1 MHTMTIRPY
10 IIGLTGGIGSGKS
23 AAADRFAALG
33 ATVIDT
39 DAVAHQLTAPG
50 GSAIGSI
57 RDTFGEAVIT
67 PEGALDRNA
76 MRELA
81 FSDPDVRRRLEAILH
96 PAIGDE
102 CERLVTAADSPYV
115 VLGVPLL
122 IESKSYR
129 ERCDRICV
137 VDCPVEMQLSR
148 VMLRNGL
155 EETRVRTIIAA
166 QISRDQRLAAAD
178 DVIDNSTSL
187 ATLHAQVDRLH
198 KKYLE
203 AASNRA
209 NPR

>member
-1 MHTMTIRPY
+1 MTVRPY
-10 IIGLTGGIGSGKS
+10 IVGLTGGIGSGKS

-39 DAVAHQLTAPG
+39 DLVAHQLTAPSG
-50 GSAIGSI
+50 VVIDAI
-57 RDTFGEAVIT
+57 RKTFGEAVIT
-67 PEGALDRNA
+67 PEGALDRHV

-81 FSDPDVRRRLEAILH
+81 FSDPAARRRLEAILH
-96 PAIGDE
+96 PAIRAE
-102 CERLVTAADSPYV
+102 CERLIAAADGPYI

-137 VDCPVEMQLSR
+137 VDCPVEVQIAR
-148 VMLRNGL
+148 VLLRNGL
-155 EETRVRTIIAA
+155 EESRVRTIIAA
-166 QISRDQRLAAAD
+166 QVSREERLAAAD

-198 KKYLE
+198 EKYLE
-203 AASNRA
+203 AASRR
-209 NPR
+209 PGRR

>member
-1 MHTMTIRPY
+1 MTTRPY

-39 DAVAHQLTAPG
+39 DEVAHRLTAPG
-50 GSAIGSI
+50 GSAIGAI
-57 RDTFGEAVIT
+57 REAFGETVIT
-67 PEGALDRNA
+67 PEGALDRNV

-81 FSDPDVRRRLEAILH
+81 FSDPDARRRLEAILH
-96 PAIGDE
+96 PAIRDE
-102 CERLVTAADSPYV
+102 CERLIAAADSPYV

-122 IESKSYR
+122 IESKTYR
-129 ERCDRICV
+129 ERCDRVCV
-137 VDCPVEMQLSR
+137 VDCPVEMQVSR

-155 EETRVRTIIAA
+155 EEARVRTIVAA
-166 QISRDQRLAAAD
+166 QVSRDERLAAAD

-198 KKYLE
+198 EKYRE
-203 AASNRA
+203 AASKQ
-209 NPR
+209 PDSL

>member
-1 MHTMTIRPY
+1 MTFRPY
-10 IIGLTGGIGSGKS
+10 LIGLTGGIGSGKS

-50 GSAIGSI
+50 GSAIGAI
-57 RDTFGEAVIT
+57 REAFGEAVIT
-67 PEGALDRNA
+67 PEGALDRNV

-81 FSDPDVRRRLEAILH
+81 FSDTDARRRLEAILH
-96 PAIGDE
+96 PAIRDE
-102 CERLVTAADSPYV
+102 CEHLIAAAGSPYV

-122 IESKSYR
+122 IESKAYR

-137 VDCPVEMQLSR
+137 VDCPVEMQISR

-155 EETRVRTIIAA
+155 EEARVRTIIAT
-166 QISRDQRLAAAD
+166 QVSRDARLAAAD

-198 KKYLE
+198 EKYLE
-203 AASNRA
+203 AASKRVA
-209 NPR
+209 RR